1 MKRKH
6 VLSLLAL
13 ALCGAASSAAFA
25 QQNVGVIKFEGQLT
39 NSGCTYAMSGSD
51 VSYAVNNDLDGNGN
65 PKNQGIGTVTMPSLE
80 TSQLQAGHAPLGAKS
95 FTFNLTGCNVTA
107 VNNSMWVNFG
117 DGDPNVDANGRVKVT
132 LANGDTTKLSLELL
146 DSDGTTVIV
155 AGQSAGAAPTPTQGT
170 SVTFDGTNPA
180 KDASKT
186 YWVRYHANSNLAA
199 TDAGAFTA
207 SVTYNVYHY

>member
-1 MKRKH
+1 MKPKH
-6 VLSLLAL
+6 LLSLLAL
-13 ALCGAASSAAFA
+13 AVCAASSSAAFA
-25 QQNVGVIKFEGQLT
+25 QQNVGVINFKGELT

-51 VSYAVNNDLDGNGN
+51 VTYAVDSSNDT
-65 PKNQGIGTVTMPSLE
+65 GIGTVGLPSVE
-80 TSQLQAGHAPLGAKS
+80 TSQLQVGHGALGEKS

-107 VNNSMWVNFG
+107 ANNSMWVNFG
-117 DGDPNVDANGRVKVT
+117 DADPNVDANGRVKVT

-146 DSDGTTVIV
+146 DSDKVTVIV
-155 AGQSAGAAPTPTQGT
+155 AGQPAGAAPTPTQGT
-170 SVTFDGTNPA
+170 TATFSGTNPA

-207 SVTYNVYHY
+207 SVSYNVYHY